1 MSTTIRKTS
10 AIVWTKDP
18 SPITTRAA
26 SAVAFAS
33 DANLTLRNL
42 QGFAFEAPPP
52 NLSLRTVQGYAFESV
67 KQKLNLSVT
76 GDKALYA
83 LINNNSLY
91 PNWSAANSTLGTP
104 AADSTHP
111 TCNTRV
117 NLAAKTSSGYS
128 GNINLYYNRRPLSDA
143 INTSVSLGTIAS
155 NTDIWTL
162 LPTINS
168 KYGTNLTTADVVNAS
183 VNAGAAT
190 LLLVASST
198 SYMFLPGSSTS
209 AGIVVDLASVT
220 PSNLLFGFDNA
231 AGSGPKATKTTL
243 LLHFEGGSVVDTAGN
258 FSPTLLSTAALTTQ
272 QARFGT
278 QCLSLPA
285 SGSALKFADDPRLR
299 FTSDC
304 TLEAWVMSTNNAQN
318 GVLFGKDPSSGSPP
332 TELQYISG
340 QWRVW
345 LDSATVNIS
354 ATSGVA
360 AGTWMHIAL
369 VRYSGVWYLYQ
380 NGVLLGQYTGGTFG
394 NNTNPF
400 YVGNWGGLAN
410 EFQTYVDE
418 VRISNFAR
426 YTGPFTPQSTAFA
439 LD

>member
-1 MSTTIRKTS
+1 MTTTFRKTS

-18 SPITTRAA
+18 SPISTRAA

-33 DANLTLRNL
+33 DLNLMVRNVQGYAFESPQANVALRNI
-42 QGFAFEAPPP
+42 
-52 NLSLRTVQGYAFESV
+52 QGYAFESV
-67 KQKLNLSVT
+67 KQSLNLSVT
-76 GDKALYA
+76 GNQALYA

-91 PNWSAANSTLGTP
+91 QSWSASNSTLGAPVVDNSVTN
-104 AADSTHP
+104 
-111 TCNTRV
+111 CNTRV
-117 NLAAKTSSGYS
+117 NLAAKTASGYS
-128 GNINLYYNRRPLSDA
+128 GNINLYYNRRPISDA

-155 NTDIWTL
+155 NTDVWTL

-168 KYGTNLTTADVVNAS
+168 KYGTNLTTSDVLNAS
-183 VNAGAAT
+183 VSAGAT
-190 LLLVASST
+190 TVMLTVASG
-198 SYMFLPGSSTS
+198 SYMFVPGSVVA
-209 AGIVVDLASVT
+209 AGLVKDLASVT

-231 AGSGPKATKTTL
+231 AGNGPKATKTVM
-243 LLHFEGGSVVDTAGN
+243 LLHFEGGSIVDTSGN
-258 FSPTLLSTAALTTQ
+258 FTPTIVSTAALTTQ
-272 QARFGT
+272 QAKFGT

-332 TELQYISG
+332 TELQYFNGS
-340 QWRVW
+340 WRVW

-360 AGTWMHIAL
+360 VNTWMHIAL

-380 NGVLLGQYTGGTFG
+380 NGVLLGQFTGGTFG

-418 VRISNFAR
+418 VRISNVAR
-426 YTGPFTPQSTAFA
+426 YTAPFTPPATAFA